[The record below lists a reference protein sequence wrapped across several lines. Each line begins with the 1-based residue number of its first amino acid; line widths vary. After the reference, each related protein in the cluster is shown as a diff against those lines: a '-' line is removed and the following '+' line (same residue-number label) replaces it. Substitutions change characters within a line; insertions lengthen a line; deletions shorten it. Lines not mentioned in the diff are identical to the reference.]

1 MMSDSE
7 KRRKELLEQTRER
20 YSDYHTPPG
29 YIRDTDLHTARFT
42 GMMSFR
48 CQAH

>member
-20 YSDYHTPPG
+20 YSDYH
-29 YIRDTDLHTARFT
+29 IRDTDLHTARFT